1 MSANHFFISKE
12 RNNVDHYNYYYFDNA
27 FSEDELTKINN
38 LAMSYPKMQATTVG
52 EEGTNVSEYRKST
65 VVWLPDEPRSLWL
78 YNKISELAH
87 TANTNM
93 WNYEIWG
100 YNDQLQYTI
109 YEGDGGHYDW
119 HADLGPSIS
128 NRKLSC
134 VIQLSDPNDYEGGDL
149 QLNNGGG
156 VVTIEKKKGRIV
168 FFSSFVLHRVTPVTK
183 GTRISLVTWLSG
195 RNLR

>member
-27 FSEDELTKINN
+27 FTEDELTRIHNI
-38 LAMSYPKMQATTVG
+38 AESYPKLPATTVG
-52 EEGTNVSEYRKST
+52 DDVTNVSEHRKST
-65 VVWLPDEPRSLWL
+65 VIWLPDEQKNLWL

-100 YNDQLQYTI
+100 YNDHLQYTI
-109 YEGDGGHYDW
+109 YEGNGGHYDW
-119 HADLGPSIS
+119 HADLGPTIS

-134 VIQLSDPNDYEGGDL
+134 VIQLSDPNDYEGGEL
-149 QLNNGGG
+149 ELNSGAGITKIG
-156 VVTIEKKKGRIV
+156 KMKGRIV
-168 FFSSFVLHRVTPVTK
+168 FFSSFVLHRVTPVTE

-195 RNLR
+195 KNLR

>member
-27 FSEDELTKINN
+27 FSEDELTRIHNIAN
-38 LAMSYPKMQATTVG
+38 SYPKIAATTVG
-52 EEGTNVSEYRKST
+52 DEGLNVSEYRKSS
-65 VVWLPDEPRSLWL
+65 VVWLPDEPKSLWL
-78 YNKISELAH
+78 YNKISDLAH

-93 WNYEIWG
+93 WNYDIWG

-109 YEGDGGHYDW
+109 YEGNGGHYDW

-134 VIQLSDPNDYEGGDL
+134 VLQLSDPNDYEGGGL
-149 QLNNGGG
+149 ELNSGAGSIK
-156 VVTIEKKKGRIV
+156 IEKKKGRIV
-168 FFSSFVLHRVTPVTK
+168 FFSSFVLHRVTPVTS

>member
-119 HADLGPSIS
+119 HADLGPTIS

>member
-27 FSEDELTKINN
+27 FTDDELTKIHN
-38 LAMSYPKMQATTVG
+38 LAMSYPKMNATTVG
-52 EEGTNVSEYRKST
+52 EDGVNVSEYRKST
-65 VVWLPDEPRSLWL
+65 VTWLPDEQRSLWL
-78 YNKISELAH
+78 YDKISELAH

-100 YNDQLQYTI
+100 YNDQ
-109 YEGDGGHYDW
+109 
-119 HADLGPSIS
+119 IS

-149 QLNNGGG
+149 QLNNGSG
-156 VVTIEKKKGRIV
+156 VITIEKKKGRII
-168 FFSSFVLHRVTPVTK
+168 FFSSFVLHRVTPVTE

-195 RNLR
+195 KNLR

>member
-52 EEGTNVSEYRKST
+52 EEGTNVSDYRKST

-119 HADLGPSIS
+119 HADLGPTIS

-149 QLNNGGG
+149 QLNNGSG

>member
-27 FSEDELTKINN
+27 FTEDELTKINN

-52 EEGTNVSEYRKST
+52 EDGFSVSEYRKST

-149 QLNNGGG
+149 QLNNGSG
-156 VVTIEKKKGRIV
+156 VVTIEKKKGRVV
-168 FFSSFVLHRVTPVTK
+168 FFSSFVLHRVTPVTN